1 MSFKHEVE
9 IDPYAE
15 AHEPYP
21 LILAEKVQ
29 IDCYIRLRVPRTIDV
44 CLSSLQ
50 LTGTDTKHVAVELKK
65 PQGNRP
71 LTFGFVLT
79 GKCRGN
85 TTITAKM
92 ELTNGVVSKR
102 TFHVVVRSC
111 CG

>member
-50 LTGTDTKHVAVELKK
+50 LTGTDTTHVAVELKNHK
-65 PQGNRP
+65 VTGRLRSVLCLPGNAGATLQSPR
-71 LTFGFVLT
+71 
-79 GKCRGN
+79 KWN
-85 TTITAKM
+85 
-92 ELTNGVVSKR
+92 
-102 TFHVVVRSC
+102 
-111 CG
+111 